1 MLKVNPRLKN
11 TELRALPYESIPM
24 RIELNAKY
32 LDDLRR
38 KVMLYHAQ
46 YPDDEVLTDDSA
58 SELIDNRRVTDI
70 ACEIL
75 EDESIIIY
83 FNDIHRNMMHND
95 PSSWTDLLFFKDT
108 KVK

>member
-75 EDESIIIY
+75 EDESIMIS
-83 FNDIHRNMMHND
+83 FNKMHRNMIHND
-95 PSSWTDLLFFKDT
+95 PDSWTVYLFSKMQ
-108 KVK
+108 KRK